1 MNFLYPLASV
11 FGIEAGE
18 LAERLK
24 KNAILWGFIAV
35 FGFVAFAFLLVAAH
49 NGLALW
55 VGPIASPLIIAG
67 AAALVAL
74 TLFLVSSVTA
84 DIAHRQEVQRRRSAE
99 KTALV
104 TTAAITAVPLL
115 LRTPLLKTIGLP
127 LGGALAALYL
137 LSKSGGNSDDDAAG

>member
-1 MNFLYPLASV
+1 MNFLFPLASV

-24 KNAILWGFIAV
+24 KNAILWGCIAV
-35 FGFVAFAFLLVAAH
+35 FGLVAFAFVLVAAH

-55 VGPIASPLIIAG
+55 VGPIWSPLIIAG
-67 AAALVAL
+67 VAALVAL
-74 TLFLVSSVTA
+74 TLFVVSSVTA
-84 DIAHRQEVQRRRSAE
+84 DIAHRREVQRRRSAE
-99 KTALV
+99 RTALV

-115 LRTPLLKTIGLP
+115 LKSPLMKSIGLP

-137 LSKSGGNSDDDAAG
+137 LSKSGTSSGDDAAG